1 MQITKENLNQK
12 GITLIAL
19 VISIIVLLILAGVSI
34 SILTGD
40 NGILQKTGEAK
51 EKTEQAELQE
61 MIELYISDI
70 NIEMINNP
78 KYPDNGA
85 IDLQDLPKEFDGA
98 EPKLGWV
105 YVENNFITEYEFY
118 FDDIYILKTKS
129 EVYVRDYD
137 STKLINVK
145 DYGAVGDGKTDDT
158 DAIKEAASYLN
169 ENGGILY
176 FPIGTY
182 IVSVNASN
190 ERVMYLNSEKNIE
203 IDFCKST
210 IQMTSNQYAVYNIA
224 AAMNCTN
231 VEFRNG
237 NFIGDRLTHDYN
249 TIDSTHAWGF
259 GILSTNNTICNIINM
274 EISNMTGDAIYTNTI
289 YSGTTNISDCY
300 LHHCRRMGITIV
312 ESDIVNVKNTN
323 IQYIGTFDGITGA
336 APMSGIDI
344 EPQRENYKINY
355 VSIDNV
361 NVDNITYYGVVQ
373 ASYTRYQDVIK
384 VDIIN
389 SQIDNTHIKCNANI
403 KNSRLIYPNQYTG
416 GIEQSVIE
424 DSYIYRNEGD
434 LVLKDVVI
442 DKCVI
447 EGNDIR
453 DSQNETSFRIVPN
466 NVTITNSTIKNAQG
480 NGNYESNVIA
490 GFGIVASTGYLTN
503 ESCNNIYEGCA
514 IIMDEFLDHNSEIK
528 NSYIVKRKN
537 DVTLNTI
544 DLENCTIEINSDS
557 LRFNSCNVTNCNISG
572 NAEKYFKDS
581 NVICQNII
589 SQDYFSNNFVFD
601 ASSINVLGEVSK
613 LAFYNVEFLNNSK
626 IILEMYSNA
635 NLDIPKSNEGTDYT
649 IEYKGTEVIN

>member
-1 MQITKENLNQK
+1 MKITKENLNQK

-19 VISIIVLLILAGVSI
+19 IVSIIVLLILAGVSI
-34 SILTGD
+34 FMLTED

-51 EKTEQAELQE
+51 QKTEQAELQE
-61 MIELYISDI
+61 IIELYISDI
-70 NIEMINNP
+70 NIEIINNP
-78 KYPDNGA
+78 NYPDNGA
-85 IDLQDLPKEFDGA
+85 IDLKDLPKEFYGA
-98 EPKLGWV
+98 QPKLGWV

-118 FDDIYILKTKS
+118 FDDIYILKTKN
-129 EVYVRDYD
+129 EVFVRNY
-137 STKLINVK
+137 TNLINVK
-145 DYGAVGDGKTDDT
+145 DYGAVGNGKTDDT
-158 DAIKEAASYLN
+158 DAIKEAAACLN

-182 IVSVNASN
+182 IVSVNSSN
-190 ERVMYLNSEKNIE
+190 ESAITLDSNKNIE
-203 IDFCKST
+203 IDFFKST
-210 IQMTSNQYAVYNIA
+210 IQMKKNQYAVYKIA
-224 AAMNCTN
+224 TAKYCTN

-249 TIDSTHAWGF
+249 TIDSEHAWGF
-259 GILSTNNTICNIINM
+259 GILSTANNTCNIINM
-274 EISNMTGDAIYTNTI
+274 EISNMTGDAIYTNNI
-289 YSGTTNISDCY
+289 YSGTTNIYDCY

-344 EPQRENYKINY
+344 EPQKENYKINH

-361 NVDNITYYGVVQ
+361 NIDNITYYGIVR
-373 ASYTRYQDVIK
+373 ASPKRYEDVLK

-389 SQIDNTHIKCNANI
+389 SQIDNTYIKCNANI

-424 DSYIYRNEGD
+424 DSYIYRNQGD
-434 LVLKDVVI
+434 LVLKDVII
-442 DKCVI
+442 DRCII
-447 EGNDIR
+447 EGNDMR
-453 DSQNETSFRIVPN
+453 DGQNEISFRIVPN
-466 NVTITNSTIKNAQG
+466 NVTITNSIIKNAQG
-480 NGNYESNVIA
+480 NGNYESNLIA
-490 GFGIVASTGYLTN
+490 GFGIVASTGYLTK
-503 ESCNNIYEGCA
+503 ESCNNIYDGCA
-514 IIMDEFLDHNSEIK
+514 IIMDEFLNHNSKIK

-544 DLENCTIEINSDS
+544 DLENCTIEINSNS

-581 NVICQNII
+581 NLICQNII
-589 SQDYFSNNFVFD
+589 SQDYFSNGFIFD
-601 ASSINVLGEVSK
+601 ASSINVLGEVNK

-635 NLDIPKSNEGTDYT
+635 NLDIPKSNKETDYT